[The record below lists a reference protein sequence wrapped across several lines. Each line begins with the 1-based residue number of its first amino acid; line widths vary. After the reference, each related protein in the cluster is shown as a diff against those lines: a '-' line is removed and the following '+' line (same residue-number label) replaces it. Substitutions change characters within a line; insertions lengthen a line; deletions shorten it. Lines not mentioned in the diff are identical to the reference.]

1 MRSPASPPSVLTVA
15 GTSQEMPA
23 GSVTAPCPATP
34 QSIRQKPLI
43 ELARALGQQAAT
55 ELWAAHIRPNT
66 RKDT

>member
-15 GTSQEMPA
+15 GTSQEMPG
-23 GSVTAPCPATP
+23 GSVEVPCPATP

-43 ELARALGQQAAT
+43 ELARALGRKAAS
-55 ELWAAHIRPNT
+55 ELWAAHIGPNT